1 MRYRSGAAA
10 IICAIGVLALGACS
24 SSHGATGSTSAA
36 ASSPASGSAG
46 KFSNPLKI
54 AGLFDIQGED
64 SYSDN
69 SAITAV
75 QLAVDDINAHGG
87 VGGLPVEFTRYKM
100 TYDPSTALTGLLQA
114 EGSSPSAIIGI
125 DTTSILAPLE
135 QKLATGPAP
144 VLSMVTDPASQS
156 KLSYPNNLFAFRAPP
171 QLGSAATTQYL
182 VDKFKPATAGLICVS
197 DPFGTANCN
206 ADAKVLD
213 SNRVKIVGRVVS
225 GITST
230 DETTQAQAM
239 RGADI
244 VLDEGYPGPIVLD
257 VKAMTA
263 EGLNVPVSA
272 GASIAYATQGLTSSQ
287 LSRLYGY
294 ADCLPE
300 TFTSP
305 PGSTVEAQYVAKMH
319 QPMGGYTA
327 HFYDAVMMV
336 AQAARLAGSP
346 DPKKIAAELRT
357 MSYKGICST
366 YQAHQYQIMAKSA
379 DITQPRGSNGFV
391 VVKQG
396 PR

>member
-1 MRYRSGAAA
+1 MRYRSGTAA
-10 IICAIGVLALGACS
+10 IICSIGVLALGACG

-36 ASSPASGSAG
+36 ASSPASGSTG
-46 KFSNPLKI
+46 KFSSPLKI

-125 DTTSILAPLE
+125 DTTAILVPLE
-135 QKLATGPAP
+135 QKLATGSAP
-144 VLSMVTDPASQS
+144 VLAMVTDPPSQS
-156 KLSYPNNLFAFRAPP
+156 KLSYPNNLFSFRAPP
-171 QLGSAATTQYL
+171 QLGSAAATQYL

-197 DPFGTANCN
+197 DPFGTANCD
-206 ADAKVLD
+206 ADAKVLA
-213 SNRVKIVGRVVS
+213 SNRVKIVARVVS

-294 ADCLPE
+294 ADCLPA

-327 HFYDAVMMV
+327 HFYDAVIMV
-336 AQAARLAGSP
+336 AQAARRAGSP
-346 DPKKIAAELRT
+346 DPNKIAAELRT
-357 MSYKGICST
+357 MSYQGICSA
-366 YQAHQYQIMAKSA
+366 YQAHQYQIMVKSA

-391 VVKQG
+391 VVKPG